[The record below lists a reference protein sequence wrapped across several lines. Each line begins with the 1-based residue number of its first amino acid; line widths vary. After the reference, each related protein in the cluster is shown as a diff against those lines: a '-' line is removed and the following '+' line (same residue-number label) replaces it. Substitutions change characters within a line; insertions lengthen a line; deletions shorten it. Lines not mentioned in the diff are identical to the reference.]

1 MILKQM
7 YNFYMILKQM
17 LNYYMILIE
26 MKPLISTS
34 NVFSS
39 VMKSIVM
46 TVVR

>member
-17 LNYYMILIE
+17 LNYKILIE
-26 MKPLISTS
+26 IKPLISTS

-39 VMKSIVM
+39 VMKSIVV
-46 TVVR
+46 TGVR

>member
-26 MKPLISTS
+26 IKPLISS
-34 NVFSS
+34 KYEQCFL
-39 VMKSIVM
+39 
-46 TVVR
+46 